1 MRKKIWLC
9 REFTGSY
16 SIFTG
21 TRPRWSCEF
30 WYSDNNSTNVIRIL
44 CKNLVKQWFGLKKHI
59 RIGTC
64 IQGYFNVSFK
74 PIMRK
79 K

>member
-1 MRKKIWLC
+1 MRKKVWLV
-9 REFTGSY
+9 RQDDGGY
-16 SIFTG
+16 SIFVGPKPYLSDT
-21 TRPRWSCEF
+21 
-30 WYSDNNSTNVIRIL
+30 WYNDCDNIIRNL